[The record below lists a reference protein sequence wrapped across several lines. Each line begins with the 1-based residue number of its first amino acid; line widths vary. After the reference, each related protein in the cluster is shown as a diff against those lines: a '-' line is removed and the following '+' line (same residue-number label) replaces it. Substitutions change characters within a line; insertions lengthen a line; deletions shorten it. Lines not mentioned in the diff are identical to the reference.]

1 MINVL
6 QYPYKLSILAIHQ
19 SLNKIGHRMEIRQLK
34 ALVSI
39 LDFGGFAAAGES
51 LGLTQSAVSLQIKAL
66 EKEFGEDLFDRSKR
80 PPQPTARAITL
91 ARKSREIL
99 RMCNDLGSPS
109 DEQASGTL
117 QIGAV
122 PSVQG
127 MLLPKALTELR
138 KTNPDLFISIHTG
151 LSAELTR
158 SVYRGILDAAVVS
171 EPRELPMGINWYPF
185 ASESLVVISH
195 KKAKGE
201 NVKDILE
208 LNPYIQFKRSSRAG
222 ELIDSEL
229 TQLGIYTKTVVE
241 TDNLDSIWQMVSC
254 GMGVSVM
261 PQHIADHEISS
272 SEFPPVSINSQGNNP
287 HDKLKPRNVVIHQ
300 LREFSQNP
308 VKLITGLVKRTAD
321 PKAHLINAL
330 LETLK
335 H

>member
-1 MINVL
+1 
-6 QYPYKLSILAIHQ
+6 
-19 SLNKIGHRMEIRQLK
+19 MEIRQLRT
-34 ALVSI
+34 LVSI
-39 LDFGGFAAAGES
+39 LDFGGFAAAGEA

-66 EKEFGEDLFDRSKR
+66 EQEFGEDLFDRRKR
-80 PPQPTARAITL
+80 PPRPTARAITL
-91 ARKSREIL
+91 VRKSREIL
-99 RMCNDLGSPS
+99 RMCHDLGSTS
-109 DEQASGTL
+109 DEQVSGSL
-117 QIGAV
+117 QLGAV
-122 PSVQG
+122 PSVQR

-138 KTNPDLFISIHTG
+138 ETNPDLFISIHTG
-151 LSAELTR
+151 LSEELTR

-171 EPRELPMGINWYPF
+171 EPRELPMGMSWYPF

-201 NVKDILE
+201 NVKEILE

-229 TQLGIYTKTVVE
+229 TQIGINTTTVVE

-272 SEFPPVSINSQGNNP
+272 SEFPPVSTNSEGNNP
-287 HDKLKPRNVVIHQ
+287 HDKLKPRNVEIRE
-300 LREFSQNP
+300 LREFSDNP